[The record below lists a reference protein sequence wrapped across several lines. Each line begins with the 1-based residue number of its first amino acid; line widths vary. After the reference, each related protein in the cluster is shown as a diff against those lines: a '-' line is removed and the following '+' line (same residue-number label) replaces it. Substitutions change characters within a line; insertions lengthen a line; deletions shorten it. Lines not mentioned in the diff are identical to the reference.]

1 MAIIIKEKNMLYF
14 TNNQNRTYSL
24 DINKGGFISTQGKPM
39 ASTPSGFVACLR
51 DMEKSEMSTLLR
63 YMRYRHEYM
72 NRNYVEI
79 VKEADMLTI
88 CDKLD
93 AIGFKPEYDWD
104 IFHNDSNLK
113 TIADNF
119 KAFARAYMENADLD
133 IENFCN
139 NVKRNR
145 YIAKYHITNPY
156 VIENNSFIRIV
167 EILESRLNEEDMP
180 MAMYYINKGLLE
192 FSMNHSVVYNLVE
205 QLCNF
210 FEVCDAI
217 GHTPTKDDFYRQYI
231 NVMRTYRMRKQEIDA
246 TAIVN
251 QLAKHS
257 KAWDFENNMFT
268 IIVPTSPADF
278 EAEAKVQQNCVFST
292 YMQKVVRGETN
303 VVFVRKKDNVD
314 HPFITCEVDNYGNI
328 RQYLLHH
335 NYSPEYGTAEMAFK
349 VEFQEYLRS
358 MWQ

>member
-1 MAIIIKEKNMLYF
+1 MATIIKEKNMLYF

-39 ASTPSGFVACLR
+39 ASVPSGFVACLR

-63 YMRYRHEYM
+63 YMRYMHEHM
-72 NRNYVEI
+72 NCNYVEI

-119 KAFARAYMENADLD
+119 KAFARAYMENNDID
-133 IENFCN
+133 IENFCK
-139 NVKRNR
+139 NVKLNH
-145 YIAKYHITNPY
+145 YIAKYHITNHY
-156 VIENNSFIRIV
+156 AIEDCRLVSLI
-167 EILESRLNEEDMP
+167 ESLENFLNGEAVY
-180 MAMYYINKGLLE
+180 MAMHYVNKGLLE
-192 FSMNHSVVYNLVE
+192 FHSNDGVYNITNK
-205 QLCNF
+205 LCNF
-210 FEVCDAI
+210 FEISKAI

-257 KAWDFENNMFT
+257 KAWDFENDMFT

-278 EAEAKVQQNCVFST
+278 EAEANVQHNCVFST

-314 HPFITCEVDNYGNI
+314 HPFITCEVDNCGNI

-358 MWQ
+358 MWR